1 VHRRARVRLRWPACA
16 SRGGAASAG
25 GCAEGALIFFGQPKA
40 LNVPAIQYWFTG
52 GAVAVFLAL
61 LGAVSTLGYAW
72 YRAAVTEMESASS
85 KAALAAQKL
94 KADRVKGL
102 LAKAL
107 VSGDTLIRSHKD
119 TNEDQAQKDAEKWG
133 QQTHDLIAAAYGE
146 GEAALF
152 LDDSGY
158 VFYSV
163 PLPMNTIRNWIDGRM
178 RRLTELLKRSDTLST
193 RTDFDPAK
201 FE

>member
-1 VHRRARVRLRWPACA
+1 
-16 SRGGAASAG
+16 
-25 GCAEGALIFFGQPKA
+25 
-40 LNVPAIQYWFTG
+40 VPAIQYWFTG
-52 GAVAVFLAL
+52 GAVAAFLAL

-85 KAALAAQKL
+85 KAAAAAQKL

-107 VSGDTLIRSHKD
+107 VSGDKLIRSHKD
-119 TNEDQAQKDAEKWG
+119 TDEDQAKKDAEKWG

-158 VFYSV
+158 VFDSM

-178 RRLTELLKRSDTLST
+178 RRLTELLKRTDTLST

>member
-1 VHRRARVRLRWPACA
+1 M
-16 SRGGAASAG
+16 
-25 GCAEGALIFFGQPKA
+25 
-40 LNVPAIQYWFTG
+40 PAIQHWFTG
-52 GAVAVFLAL
+52 GAFAAFLALLLAL
-61 LGAVSTLGYAW
+61 LGAVSIGYAW

-85 KAALAAQKL
+85 KAASAAQKL

-107 VSGDTLIRSHKD
+107 VSGDKLIRSHKD
-119 TNEDQAQKDAEKWG
+119 TGEDQAKKDAEKWG

-158 VFYSV
+158 VFYSM

-178 RRLTELLKRSDTLST
+178 RRLTELLKRIDTLST

>member
-1 VHRRARVRLRWPACA
+1 
-16 SRGGAASAG
+16 
-25 GCAEGALIFFGQPKA
+25 
-40 LNVPAIQYWFTG
+40 VPAIQYWFTG
-52 GAVAVFLAL
+52 GAVAAFLAL

-85 KAALAAQKL
+85 KAAAAAQKL

-107 VSGDTLIRSHKD
+107 VSGDKLIRSHKD
-119 TNEDQAQKDAEKWG
+119 TDEDQAKKDAEKWG

-163 PLPMNTIRNWIDGRM
+163 PLPMNAIRNWIDGRM
-178 RRLTELLKRSDTLST
+178 RRLTELLKRTDTLST

>member
-1 VHRRARVRLRWPACA
+1 M
-16 SRGGAASAG
+16 
-25 GCAEGALIFFGQPKA
+25 
-40 LNVPAIQYWFTG
+40 PAIQHWFAG
-52 GAVAVFLAL
+52 GAFAAFLAL
-61 LGAVSTLGYAW
+61 LLALLGVVSMGYAW

-85 KAALAAQKL
+85 KAASAAQKL

-107 VSGDTLIRSHKD
+107 VSGDKLMGSLKD
-119 TNEDQAQKDAEKWG
+119 TDEDQAKKDAEKWG

-178 RRLTELLKRSDTLST
+178 RRLAELLKRTDTLST

>member
-1 VHRRARVRLRWPACA
+1 M
-16 SRGGAASAG
+16 
-25 GCAEGALIFFGQPKA
+25 
-40 LNVPAIQYWFTG
+40 PAIQYWFTG
-52 GAVAVFLAL
+52 GAVAAFLAL

-85 KAALAAQKL
+85 KAASAAQKL

-107 VSGDTLIRSHKD
+107 VSGDKLIRSHKD
-119 TNEDQAQKDAEKWG
+119 TDEDQAKKDAEKWG
-133 QQTHDLIAAAYGE
+133 QQTHDLIAAAYGD

-152 LDDSGY
+152 LDSSGY
-158 VFYSV
+158 VFYGGS
-163 PLPMNTIRNWIDGRM
+163 PIRNWIDGRM
-178 RRLTELLKRSDTLST
+178 RRLTELLKRIDTLST
-193 RTDFDPAK
+193 RIDFDPAK